1 MLAPFSK
8 LFNTT
13 WICARHMGYSY
24 DTKSTFQALNKML
37 KTTKTLSYLDLSNNG
52 ISDSDA
58 CSIFQALQHNTAL
71 VHLDLHDVGRCI
83 SGEVAVCIAEALES
97 NCSLQILDVHSN
109 GIGNLGFDCIAKS
122 LESNTRL
129 RELHLV
135 YRNGETTAN
144 EKVQAIHRIRQEK
157 GLHPLYIVM

>member
-1 MLAPFSK
+1 
-8 LFNTT
+8 
-13 WICARHMGYSY
+13 MGYSY
-24 DTKSTFQALNKML
+24 DTKSIFQALNEML
-37 KTTKTLSYLDLSNNG
+37 KMNKTYSYLQDLSNNN
-52 ISDSDA
+52 ISDSDT

-71 VHLDLHDVGRCI
+71 VHHLYLHDVGQCI
-83 SGEVAVCIAEALES
+83 SDEVAACIAEALES

-135 YRNGETTAN
+135 YSNGETTAD
-144 EKVQAIHRIRQEK
+144 ELFTE
-157 GLHPLYIVM
+157 